1 MLIIFYAMKDKRILI
16 IIIASI
22 ALLIAA
28 LSAAN
33 GIRRGSLRVQTVNAY
48 TMEPIA
54 GAYVVVAECKASAY
68 TDSLGFAYL
77 NDIPLLPNKL
87 FADAIGCAWGE
98 ASLFAYAEG
107 YLPYALLHAA
117 VYDNTLRLGP
127 TLYLFPEGE
136 TGVNVTTISNPPRK
150 PICRGLLSFIGQNN
164 SKI

>member
-87 FADAIGCAWGE
+87 FADAIGCAW
-98 ASLFAYAEG
+98 AKQAF
-107 YLPYALLHAA
+107 LHMRR
-117 VYDNTLRLGP
+117 VICRMRCFMPRY
-127 TLYLFPEGE
+127 
-136 TGVNVTTISNPPRK
+136 TTILF
-150 PICRGLLSFIGQNN
+150 G
-164 SKI
+164 

>member
-22 ALLIAA
+22 ALLIAV

-33 GIRRGSLRVQTVNAY
+33 GIRRGSLRVQAVNAY

-54 GAYVVVAECKASAY
+54 GAYIVAAECKASAY

-77 NDIPLLPNKL
+77 NDIPLLPNEL
-87 FADAIGCAWGE
+87 FAGTISCTWGE

-136 TGVNVTTISNPPRK
+136 TGVNVTTMIESPKETDMQKLIEFYRPK
-150 PICRGLLSFIGQNN
+150 
-164 SKI
+164 

>member
-54 GAYVVVAECKASAY
+54 GAYVLAAECKASAY

-87 FADAIGCAWGE
+87 FADATGCPWGE

-136 TGVNVTTISNPPRK
+136 AGVNVTTMIESPKEADMQRLVELYRPK
-150 PICRGLLSFIGQNN
+150 
-164 SKI
+164 

>member
-28 LSAAN
+28 LSAASN
-33 GIRRGSLRVQTVNAY
+33 IRRGSLRVQAVNAY

-54 GAYVVVAECKASAY
+54 GAYIVVAECKASAY

-77 NDIPLLPNKL
+77 NDVPLLPNKL
-87 FADAIGCAWGE
+87 FADTIGCTWGE
-98 ASLFAYAEG
+98 TSLFAYAEG
-107 YLPYALLHAA
+107 YLPYALLHVA

-136 TGVNVTTISNPPRK
+136 TGVNVTTMIESPKEADMQKLIEFYLPK
-150 PICRGLLSFIGQNN
+150 
-164 SKI
+164 

>member
-33 GIRRGSLRVQTVNAY
+33 GIRRGLRVQTVNAY

-87 FADAIGCAWGE
+87 FANAIGCAWGE

-136 TGVNVTTISNPPRK
+136 AGVNVTTMIESPKEADMQRLIELYRPK
-150 PICRGLLSFIGQNN
+150 
-164 SKI
+164 

>member
-87 FADAIGCAWGE
+87 FADTIGCAWG
-98 ASLFAYAEG
+98 
-107 YLPYALLHAA
+107 
-117 VYDNTLRLGP
+117 
-127 TLYLFPEGE
+127 
-136 TGVNVTTISNPPRK
+136 
-150 PICRGLLSFIGQNN
+150 
-164 SKI
+164 